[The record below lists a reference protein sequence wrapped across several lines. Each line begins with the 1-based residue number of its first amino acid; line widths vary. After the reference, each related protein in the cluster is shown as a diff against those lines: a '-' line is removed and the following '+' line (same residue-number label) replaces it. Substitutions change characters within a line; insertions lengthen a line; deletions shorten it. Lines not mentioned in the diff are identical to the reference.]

1 LHKFREFKH
10 FMRRMKKAMGKR
22 DEDQQKRLEESKP
35 QYTVDHLVK
44 ERYPAFVD
52 AVRDMDDVL
61 CMVFLFRCAG
71 LSQGRAWLTIVHS

>member
-1 LHKFREFKH
+1 
-10 FMRRMKKAMGKR
+10 MRRMKKAMGKR

-71 LSQGRAWLTIVHS
+71 LPQGRA